1 LDESNRFRYLTPNQ
15 YSKWIRRIT
24 QELCSPT
31 NYTGKCVVNG
41 EAMELSAWVK
51 TSKAGEKYLS
61 VAFKKPYNANT
72 STQANVL
79 HVGGGDLPF

>member
-1 LDESNRFRYLTPNQ
+1 MDQKDNSGALFANKKKQ
-15 YSKWIRRIT
+15 
-24 QELCSPT
+24 QETHPD
-31 NYTGKCVVNG
+31 YTGKCLVNG

-72 STQANVL
+72 SVQANVI